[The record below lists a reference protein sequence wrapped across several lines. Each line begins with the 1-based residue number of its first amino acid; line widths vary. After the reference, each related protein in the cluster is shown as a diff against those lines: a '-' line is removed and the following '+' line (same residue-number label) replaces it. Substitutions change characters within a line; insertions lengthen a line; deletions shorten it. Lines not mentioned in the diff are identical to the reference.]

1 MEPISKNPNM
11 TLITIPGT
19 SIKDRPNVT
28 RPRTNTAIT
37 TPGIVPDPP
46 AIETPPR
53 ITMVTTSSSQPSAML
68 GRVDPTRAVR
78 RTAAMPERTPLSVN
92 ISPWGGGAAWGHWG
106 GLSFS
111 DKRNLGVSCPVV
123 PIRYW
128 RACHR
133 YPRRGRRDRGL
144 DGLDVV
150 RHSVAGLF
158 RPCSRNRYRAKI
170 LWRRDT
176 RANLRYD

>member
-1 MEPISKNPNM
+1 M
-11 TLITIPGT
+11 
-19 SIKDRPNVT
+19 
-28 RPRTNTAIT
+28 
-37 TPGIVPDPP
+37 
-46 AIETPPR
+46 
-53 ITMVTTSSSQPSAML
+53 
-68 GRVDPTRAVR
+68 
-78 RTAAMPERTPLSVN
+78 N

-111 DKRNLGVSCPVV
+111 DKRILGVSCPVV

-128 RACHR
+128 RASHR

-158 RPCSRNRYRAKI
+158 RPCSRNRYVQKFCGDGILGRIFATIERSNVAQPPNRAEAPRVAPSASSPFAYSRFAPPYGLWACVDCISLMYLRVAFPNRPVPFVIPNGTKI
-170 LWRRDT
+170 C
-176 RANLRYD
+176 AACAV